1 MINIKQNRVAKIT
14 KMVTKPLRKTFTYSL
29 TFVGSGP
36 YIVSVEPA
44 MSPRK
49 GTRIV
54 ILGENFVP
62 ETQVFIENI
71 K

>member
-1 MINIKQNRVAKIT
+1 
-14 KMVTKPLRKTFTYSL
+14 MVTKPLRKTFTYSL